1 MDSVWIINVVVRNR
15 RNGVLEMIGF
25 IGLGIM
31 GSRMVENLLDNGY
44 ELIVH
49 NRTSDKAQW
58 LINKGA
64 KWAESPKDVARQADI
79 VFTMLA
85 NPQVVE
91 TVAIGEEGF
100 LNELT
105 EGKLWVDCSTVH
117 PTFTRKMAKEALNRH
132 IRFLDAPVAGSK
144 IPAEKGELVF
154 LVGGNKEDLEEV
166 RPMMNAMGKAIQY
179 QGENGKGTSMKIV
192 INLMLGQ
199 TMAAFA
205 EAVTLGQA
213 MGLDKETVLNTLLN
227 GPTTAPFLDGKKE
240 KILLN
245 DFEAEFPLEHMQ
257 KDMQLVSQSAYE
269 NNVALPITNVTKEIY
284 ALAMQQGLS
293 KEDFSAIYKFL
304 SARQ

>member
-1 MDSVWIINVVVRNR
+1 
-15 RNGVLEMIGF
+15 LEMIGF

-49 NRTSDKAQW
+49 NRTSDKAQL

-105 EGKLWVDCSTVH
+105 EGKLWVDCSTVD

-166 RPMMNAMGKAIQY
+166 RPMMNAMGKAILY

-205 EAVTLGQA
+205 EAVNLGQA